1 MHPRKSKKGKQRR
14 EHSRTGAVAGPSAT
28 TLRYGG
34 PIWTTRIGENADMT
48 VQPLIGF
55 FNLASNAGGII
66 NPVYDQTM
74 TTANAWTHLA
84 ASYDEFR
91 VLGFQV
97 EYFPNNRYT
106 KVTTL
111 CTPLVGVVDRDSN
124 GALPSFAAG
133 FQYASARM
141 FSLED
146 PWTDAKEYKGSSVPS
161 MKWKMD
167 SVEDAV
173 FLTTAAPTPTI
184 KASIKFYGQNLTAS
198 TTYGIIIQRFIVE
211 FRGRNG

>member
-1 MHPRKSKKGKQRR
+1 
-14 EHSRTGAVAGPSAT
+14 
-28 TLRYGG
+28 
-34 PIWTTRIGENADMT
+34 MT

-55 FNLASNAGGII
+55 FNLASNAGGVI
-66 NPVYDQTM
+66 NAVYDQTM

-91 VLGFQV
+91 VLAFQV
-97 EYFPNNRYT
+97 EFFPNNRYT

-124 GALPSFAAG
+124 GALLSFAAG

-141 FSLED
+141 LSLED
-146 PWTDAKEYKGSSVPS
+146 PWTDAKEYKGSSVPAL
-161 MKWKMD
+161 KWKMD

-184 KASIKFYGQNLTAS
+184 KGAIKLYGQNLTAS
-198 TTYGIIIQRFIVE
+198 TTYGIVLQRFIVQ